1 MPRASAEAKS
11 AAAFRAGGRAPEP
24 PPHLTKEAADVW
36 REIAASKPSDWFDPG
51 ACVLLED
58 FCNATIHARAISRK
72 VERMRKLSGR
82 SCMNALVI
90 EEDWPEYHQVRDML
104 TQRIALSQ
112 QEQQGQS

>member
-1 MPRASAEAKS
+1 MYNAPNEVFYEAVGIES
-11 AAAFRAGGRAPEP
+11 LLHDWP
-24 PPHLTKEAADVW
+24 
-36 REIAASKPSDWFDPG
+36 AASQGDQGMPIEPRYIVIKRRD
-51 ACVLLED
+51 AYAYLTLEEQ
-58 FCNATIHARAISRK
+58 NLIHALAMK